1 VDQETVA
8 SLIARARKGDH
19 EAFEAVVNEHQEQL
33 NGYIRGRIGAHL
45 RGRLDPADVFQDTL
59 LHGFRSIAHFT
70 WRGGGSFRRWLEAI
84 AEHRIRDALR
94 GAKAPRD
101 FQLDRGLPASD
112 ISPSRGARRNE
123 RFDRLQG
130 ALERLSPDHQQVIL
144 LCRIQGLKISEVA
157 QRMQR
162 SESAVKSLLL
172 RALRELKTSFG
183 DTESLHL
190 PDKQL
195 SGGRGADDGD

>member
-1 VDQETVA
+1 MDQETVA

-19 EAFEAVVNEHQEQL
+19 EAFEAVVKEHQEQL
-33 NGYIRGRIGAHL
+33 KAYIQGRIGLHI

-59 LHGFRSIAHFT
+59 MQGFRSIAHFT

-84 AEHRIRDALR
+84 AEHRIRDAIR
-94 GAKAPRD
+94 GVKAPQD
-101 FQLDRGLPASD
+101 FQLDRTLPAPD

-123 RFDRLQG
+123 RFERLQG
-130 ALERLSPDHQQVIL
+130 ALERLSPDHREVIL

-162 SESAVKSLLL
+162 SESAIKSLLL
-172 RALRELKTSFG
+172 RALRELKTVFG

-190 PDKQL
+190 PERQL
-195 SGGRGADDGD
+195 SGGRGTDNGD